1 VIEVKILGLRGRLS
15 AVARLRIPP
24 TTLLVALTACGSDPV
39 KSSET
44 TEPEP
49 VVCEEGPGYLDET
62 ITAQHVGPVRAVIF
76 DTESSPVDEGL
87 LVQVCGVNVGSNICV
102 NGEVTAAGR
111 VEVATDNDIPK
122 PAFKYGDGLAYG
134 KLALLL
140 PDPSDDVD
148 FETLYLPRLPALG
161 AALGAGQTSESG
173 GVRIVVQ
180 PGTAIHV
187 DPLFYRTPEEQAFR
201 AAELSPELFPPGLD
215 RGTGLELVFTLA
227 PLDMTFCPG
236 AELQLPNTPG
246 WAPGTEVELLLQGLD
261 IDRQPWA
268 PYGEWAVFA
277 TGEVE
282 AEGERIVTTEGTLPI
297 LSNVGVRR
305 K

>member
-1 VIEVKILGLRGRLS
+1 
-15 AVARLRIPP
+15 
-24 TTLLVALTACGSDPV
+24 
-39 KSSET
+39 
-44 TEPEP
+44 
-49 VVCEEGPGYLDET
+49 
-62 ITAQHVGPVRAVIF
+62 
-76 DTESSPVDEGL
+76 
-87 LVQVCGVNVGSNICV
+87 
-102 NGEVTAAGR
+102 
-111 VEVATDNDIPK
+111 
-122 PAFKYGDGLAYG
+122 
-134 KLALLL
+134 
-140 PDPSDDVD
+140 
-148 FETLYLPRLPALG
+148 
-161 AALGAGQTSESG
+161 
-173 GVRIVVQ
+173 
-180 PGTAIHV
+180 
-187 DPLFYRTPEEQAFR
+187 
-201 AAELSPELFPPGLD
+201 LD